1 MYIAL
6 PILHETAYM
15 EWNTTQNK
23 NNSRVNDRQGKC
35 LNWINNRE
43 YYIKIN

>member
-1 MYIAL
+1 
-6 PILHETAYM
+6 M

-35 LNWINNRE
+35 LNWNNNGE
-43 YYIKIN
+43 YYKNKLKMSFNC